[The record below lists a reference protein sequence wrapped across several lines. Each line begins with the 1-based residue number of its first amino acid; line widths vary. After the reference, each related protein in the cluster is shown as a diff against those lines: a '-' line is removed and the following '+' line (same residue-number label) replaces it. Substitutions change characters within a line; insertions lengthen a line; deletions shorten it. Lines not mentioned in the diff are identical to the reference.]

1 METEC
6 CFAWITVTYPLIVV
20 TTAKRFAVFFQT
32 HSYDFNTQNAL
43 IQIYAYVE
51 KYGDQILAT
60 LDSNP
65 EARRQ
70 RLQEQLENVYMPMN
84 GSTQP

>member
-1 METEC
+1 MLLCVDYSYLSINCRHDRKTFR
-6 CFAWITVTYPLIVV
+6 CF
-20 TTAKRFAVFFQT
+20 FFQT